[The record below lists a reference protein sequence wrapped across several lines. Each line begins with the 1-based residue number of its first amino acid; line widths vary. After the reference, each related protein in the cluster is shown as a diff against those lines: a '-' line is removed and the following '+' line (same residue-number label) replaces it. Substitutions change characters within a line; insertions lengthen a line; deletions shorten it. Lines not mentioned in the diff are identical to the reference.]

1 MFNEEIYNKLSSL
14 TEREMELL
22 KNKNFNHVFKKSINK
37 EFFKDQNI
45 SIEKHTRFIK
55 TPKHSHNFIELAY
68 VYNGQMAQKIN
79 NKEITLKKGEMV
91 LLNQFIEHEIDIT
104 DQDDIIINFI
114 IKPDF
119 FDNIVSLFDGDNI
132 ISKFLLTSIYG
143 GTKKGEYI
151 YFHVG
156 NNENIQNIL
165 QNIIE
170 EMYNTH
176 PLKNIRM
183 QFFIGLLIT
192 ELLTNL
198 ELSDF
203 YSDMNY
209 DNKIVSKVLDYIDKN
224 YDEASLKE
232 ISMILNQPN
241 YKISKLLKEFTG
253 KNFRELLIERRVEKV
268 KELLKN
274 TDYPISEVIKN
285 TGYENISYF
294 YKLFKKKYNI
304 SLKEYRNS

>member
-1 MFNEEIYNKLSSL
+1 MGFALKNVNLMQLLSEIK
-14 TEREMELL
+14 LL
-22 KNKNFNHVFKKSINK
+22 KNKNFNHAFKKSINK
-37 EFFKDQNI
+37 EFFKDQYI
-45 SIEKHTRFIK
+45 SVEKHTRFIK

-68 VYNGQMAQKIN
+68 VYNGKMVQKIN
-79 NKEITLKKGEMV
+79 NKEIILGKGEMV
-91 LLNQFIEHEIDIT
+91 LLNQFIEHEIDMT
-104 DQDDIIINFI
+104 NQDDIIINFI

-119 FDNIVSLFDGDNI
+119 FDNIVSLFDGENI

-156 NNENIQNIL
+156 NIGSV
-165 QNIIE
+165 QNIIENIVE

-183 QFFIGLLIT
+183 QFLIGMLIT
-192 ELLTNL
+192 ELLMNL
-198 ELSDF
+198 DSSDF

-209 DNKIVSKVLDYIDKN
+209 DNKIVSKVLKYIDEN
-224 YDEASLKE
+224 YEEASLKFLL
-232 ISMILNQPN
+232 MIML
-241 YKISKLLKEFTG
+241 KLRIK
-253 KNFRELLIERRVEKV
+253 K
-268 KELLKN
+268 LLKN

-285 TGYENISYF
+285 AGYENISYF
-294 YKLFKKKYNI
+294 YKLFKKTYNV

>member
-1 MFNEEIYNKLSSL
+1 MVNKEIYDKLSAL
-14 TEREMELL
+14 TEREKELL
-22 KNKNFNHVFKKSINK
+22 ENKNFSHVFKKSINK
-37 EFFKDQNI
+37 EFFKDQYI

-68 VYNGQMAQKIN
+68 VYNGNMTQKIN
-79 NKEITLKKGEMV
+79 DKEVNLKKGEMV
-91 LLNQFIEHEIDIT
+91 LLNQFIEHEIDVT
-104 DQDDIIINFI
+104 GQEDIIINFI

-143 GTKKGEYI
+143 GTRKGEYI
-151 YFHVG
+151 NFHVG
-156 NNENIQNIL
+156 ENQIIQNIL
-165 QNIIE
+165 ENIIE

-176 PLKNIRM
+176 PLKNVRM

-209 DNKIVSKVLDYIDKN
+209 DNKIVSKVLEYIDKN

-294 YKLFKKKYNI
+294 YKLFKKKNNI
-304 SLKEYRNS
+304 SLKEYREK

>member
-1 MFNEEIYNKLSSL
+1 MLNEEIYNKLSSL
-14 TEREMELL
+14 TEREHELL
-22 KNKNFNHVFKKSINK
+22 KNKNFNHAFKKSINK
-37 EFFKDQNI
+37 EFFKDQYI
-45 SIEKHTRFIK
+45 SVEKHTRFIK

-68 VYNGQMAQKIN
+68 VYNGKMVQKIN
-79 NKEITLKKGEMV
+79 NKEIILGKGEMV
-91 LLNQFIEHEIDIT
+91 LLNQFIEHEIDMT
-104 DQDDIIINFI
+104 NQDDIIINFI

-119 FDNIVSLFDGDNI
+119 FDNIVSLFDSENI

-156 NNENIQNIL
+156 NIGSV
-165 QNIIE
+165 QNIIENIVE

-183 QFFIGLLIT
+183 QFLIGMLIT
-192 ELLTNL
+192 ELLMNL
-198 ELSDF
+198 DSSDF

-209 DNKIVSKVLDYIDKN
+209 DNKIVSKVLKYIDEN
-224 YDEASLKE
+224 YEEASLKE
-232 ISMILNQPN
+232 IAVILKQPN

-253 KNFRELLIERRVEKV
+253 KNFRELLIEKRLEKV
-268 KELLKN
+268 KKLLKN

-285 TGYENISYF
+285 AGYENISYF
-294 YKLFKKKYNI
+294 YKLFKKTYNV